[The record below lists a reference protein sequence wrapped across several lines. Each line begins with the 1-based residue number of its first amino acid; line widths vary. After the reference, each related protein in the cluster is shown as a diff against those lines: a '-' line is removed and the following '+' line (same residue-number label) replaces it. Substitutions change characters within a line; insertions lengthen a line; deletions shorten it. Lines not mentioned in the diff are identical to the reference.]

1 MLWYLS
7 EIQVKLYYFN
17 AVVHTET
24 KNSHIDETDQGVKNH
39 SRSAKGED
47 LTLIEEVQPMKE
59 SVQMQVLNKR
69 KRVTL

>member
-1 MLWYLS
+1 M
-7 EIQVKLYYFN
+7 KLCYFN

-24 KNSHIDETDQGVKNH
+24 KNSLNDEIDQGVKNH
-39 SRSAKGED
+39 SESAKGED

-59 SVQMQVLNKR
+59 AMQMQVLNKR